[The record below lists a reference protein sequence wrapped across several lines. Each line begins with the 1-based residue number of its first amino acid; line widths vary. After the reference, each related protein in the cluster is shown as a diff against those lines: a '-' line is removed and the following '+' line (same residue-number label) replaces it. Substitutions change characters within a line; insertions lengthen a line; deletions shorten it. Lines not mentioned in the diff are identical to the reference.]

1 MRPQSAGKEFNGMAG
16 AFSAMFTPFTPNNTV
31 NEEAIFHLIEYG
43 IREGLKGFY
52 LTGSTGEGLL
62 LSLAERALVYRTA
75 VQAARGRCKLIA
87 QVGAVSTEDSVALAK
102 AAADAGCD
110 WISSVAPVYFGQ
122 SFEAQVRHYKMISE
136 ATDLPFL
143 VYCFNQVLVPERD
156 VRLFDLKNVKGM
168 KYTGSDYYGVQK
180 MRRKI
185 GKETIFFAGRDEQLL
200 CALSL
205 GDVFAGGIGLNYN
218 MIPRHF
224 AMICEAA
231 AKNDFRAAAKWQDEA
246 NRLVDLILEP
256 GKWDNWSNFK
266 ILMRHVGIDCGF
278 CRAPYAPLSPA
289 QVRERLA
296 AFARL
301 GIVEKNRACAPT
313 AKRTRA

>member
-1 MRPQSAGKEFNGMAG
+1 MAG

-122 SFEAQVRHYKMISE
+122 SFEAQVRHYKMRLLQNPSRSPPTAAI
-136 ATDLPFL
+136 ARGFGRRK
-143 VYCFNQVLVPERD
+143 C
-156 VRLFDLKNVKGM
+156 LFD
-168 KYTGSDYYGVQK
+168 
-180 MRRKI
+180 
-185 GKETIFFAGRDEQLL
+185 GRSMQ
-200 CALSL
+200 
-205 GDVFAGGIGLNYN
+205 
-218 MIPRHF
+218 
-224 AMICEAA
+224 
-231 AKNDFRAAAKWQDEA
+231 
-246 NRLVDLILEP
+246 
-256 GKWDNWSNFK
+256 
-266 ILMRHVGIDCGF
+266 
-278 CRAPYAPLSPA
+278 
-289 QVRERLA
+289 
-296 AFARL
+296 
-301 GIVEKNRACAPT
+301 
-313 AKRTRA
+313 

>member
-1 MRPQSAGKEFNGMAG
+1 MAG
-16 AFSAMFTPFTPNNTV
+16 AFSAMFTPFTPKNTV
-31 NEEAIFHLIEYG
+31 NEDAIFQLIEYG
-43 IREGLKGFY
+43 IREGLNGFY
-52 LTGSTGEGLL
+52 LTGSTGEGML
-62 LSLAERALVYRTA
+62 LSHAERETVYRTA
-75 VQAARGRCKLIA
+75 VKAAKGRCKLIA
-87 QVGAVSTEDSVALAK
+87 QVGAVSTNDSVALAK

-122 SFEAQVRHYKMISE
+122 SFDAQFRHYKMISE

-143 VYCFNQVLVPERD
+143 VYCFNQGLVPERD
-156 VRLFDLKNVKGM
+156 IRLFDLKNVKGM
-168 KYTGSDYYGVQK
+168 KYTGSDYYSVQK
-180 MRRKI
+180 MRRKL

-224 AMICEAA
+224 AAICEFAS
-231 AKNDFRAAAKWQDEA
+231 KNDFRSAAAWQNEA

-266 ILMRHVGIDCGF
+266 VLMRHVGIDCGF
-278 CRAPYAPLSPA
+278 CRAPYGPLSPA

-301 GIVEKNRACAPT
+301 GIVDKNYACSPAT
-313 AKRTRA
+313 KRTKA

>member
-1 MRPQSAGKEFNGMAG
+1 MAG

-31 NEEAIFHLIEYG
+31 NEEAIFQLIEY
-43 IREGLKGFY
+43 
-52 LTGSTGEGLL
+52 
-62 LSLAERALVYRTA
+62 
-75 VQAARGRCKLIA
+75 
-87 QVGAVSTEDSVALAK
+87 
-102 AAADAGCD
+102 
-110 WISSVAPVYFGQ
+110 
-122 SFEAQVRHYKMISE
+122 
-136 ATDLPFL
+136 
-143 VYCFNQVLVPERD
+143 
-156 VRLFDLKNVKGM
+156 
-168 KYTGSDYYGVQK
+168 
-180 MRRKI
+180 
-185 GKETIFFAGRDEQLL
+185 
-200 CALSL
+200 
-205 GDVFAGGIGLNYN
+205 GIGLNYN

-278 CRAPYAPLSPA
+278 CRAPYGPLSPA

>member
-1 MRPQSAGKEFNGMAG
+1 MKPELNGKEFEGMAG
-16 AFSAMFTPFTPNNTV
+16 AFSAMFTPFTQDNRV
-31 NEEAIFHLIEYG
+31 NEDAIVQLIEYG

-62 LSLAERALVYRTA
+62 LSIAERTLVYQTA
-75 VQAARGRCKLIA
+75 VKAAQGRCKLIA
-87 QVGAVSTEDSVALAK
+87 QVGAVRTEDSVALAK

-122 SFEAQVRHYKMISE
+122 SFEAQYRHYKMISE

-143 VYCFNQVLVPERD
+143 VYCFNQNLVPERD

-180 MRRKI
+180 MRRNI
-185 GKETIFFAGRDEQLL
+185 DKETIFYAGRDEQLL
-200 CALSL
+200 CALAL

-224 AMICEAA
+224 AMICALAA
-231 AKNDFRAAAKWQDEA
+231 ENDFDAAAKWQDEA

-266 ILMRHVGIDCGF
+266 VLMRHVGIDCGF
-278 CRAPYAPLSPA
+278 CRAPYAPLSPDE
-289 QVRERLA
+289 VFERLD
-296 AFARL
+296 AFDRL
-301 GIVEKNRACAPT
+301 RIVEKNYAYTPT
-313 AKRTRA
+313 VKET